1 MAAPLRRGRGRMD
14 ARRGAFPAAAKPGG
28 GEGRDGGHGAR
39 SAVPRRRWRARGGIS
54 FPLGGEISF
63 TTPGMPA
70 SKGDVD
76 KQVEVAM
83 AALARYHEWINQ

>member
-1 MAAPLRRGRGRMD
+1 MKDFGEFNTPAMRNRVSMDVLLRR
-14 ARRGAFPAAAKPGG
+14 
-28 GEGRDGGHGAR
+28 
-39 SAVPRRRWRARGGIS
+39 
-54 FPLGGEISF
+54 GEISF